1 MERYEG
7 SNGIEC
13 IKAIEAALTCEE
25 FRGFCKG
32 NIIKYVWRESKKG
45 FIADILKAID
55 YAEYLIEADLRE
67 REWWKDLTMAGD
79 ADITA
84 TELLDSLKKVADRGT
99 DA

>member
-13 IKAIEAALTCEE
+13 IKAIEAALTYEE

-32 NIIKYVWRESKKG
+32 NIIKYVWREDSKG
-45 FIADILKAID
+45 GVVDISKLQD
-55 YAEYLIEADLRE
+55 YADYLIEADLAHIDALR
-67 REWWKDLTMAGD
+67 KD
-79 ADITA
+79 AD
-84 TELLDSLKKVADRGT
+84 LLADECREALRKIMDRGT

>member
-13 IKAIEAALTCEE
+13 IKAIEAALTYEE

-32 NIIKYVWRESKKG
+32 NIIKYVWRESQKG
-45 FIADILKAID
+45 GVVDISKMQD
-55 YAEYLIEADLRE
+55 YADYLIEADLARIGE
-67 REWWKDLTMAGD
+67 ELGPD
-79 ADITA
+79 A
-84 TELLDSLKKVADRGT
+84 LLASECRDALRKIMDRGT